1 MTEILC
7 RKLQRKNTKEMT
19 GDFMKALLMLENGA
33 TFVGTG
39 FGEEH
44 DVLCEVVFNSA
55 MYGYPE
61 LLTDP
66 SYAGQGVVMTYPM
79 IGNYGICYEDAESS
93 KPWLS
98 AYIVR
103 SVSNVASNFRRDI
116 DLDSYLKMHHVP
128 GVQGID
134 TRALTRILRESG
146 TMRGMIAYGDSI
158 NTEEMQKKIHAYQL
172 VSDVPRVSVRG
183 GNVYG
188 DGSVKVALMD
198 YGVKSNIIRCLVACG
213 CTVKCF
219 AWDTPFEEV
228 MEWKPD
234 GIMLSNG
241 PGDPKDCGKAI
252 TELKK
257 VYAAGVP
264 TFAICLGHQLMA
276 LAQGFDTYKL
286 KYGHRGI
293 NHPVKDLSTNRV
305 YISSQNHGYVV
316 DEKTIDPAVANVSFI
331 SMNDGS
337 VEGINYK
344 NGKCFS
350 VQFHPEACGGPH
362 DTRFLFDRFM
372 KVMGGG
378 KL

>member
-1 MTEILC
+1 
-7 RKLQRKNTKEMT
+7 
-19 GDFMKALLMLENGA
+19 MKGLLMLENGA
-33 TFVGTG
+33 TFAGTG
-39 FGEEH
+39 FGDEH

-55 MYGYPE
+55 MCGYPE

-93 KPWLS
+93 KPWLR

-103 SVSNVASNFRRDI
+103 SVSNIASNFRCDV
-116 DLDSYLKMHHVP
+116 DLNSYLKTHHVP
-128 GVQGID
+128 GLEGID

-146 TMRGMIAYGDSI
+146 TMRGMIAYADSLEQI
-158 NTEEMQKKIHAYQL
+158 DQAAMKRKIQNYQL
-172 VSDVPRVSVRG
+172 ESCVPQVSVRG

-188 DGSVKVALMD
+188 DGAVKVALMD
-198 YGVKSNIIRCLVACG
+198 YGVKSNIIRSLVARG

-219 AWDTPFEEV
+219 PWDAAFEEV

-234 GIMLSNG
+234 GMMLSNG
-241 PGDPKDCGKAI
+241 PGDPKACGKGI
-252 TELKK
+252 EELKK
-257 VYAAGVP
+257 VYKSEIP

-305 YISSQNHGYVV
+305 YITSQNHGYVV
-316 DEKTIDPAVANVSFI
+316 DEKTIDPAVAAASFI

-337 VEGINYK
+337 IEGIRYK
-344 NGKCFS
+344 SGRCFS
-350 VQFHPEACGGPH
+350 VQFHPEACGGPR
-362 DTRFLFDRFM
+362 DTAFLFDRFM
-372 KVMGGG
+372 KVLGGE